1 MGGFLFMWKYPKLFD
16 VLIVGA
22 GHAGCEAAH
31 AAARMGVQTALL
43 TMNLD
48 TIGKMSCNPSVG
60 GTAKGHIVREID
72 ALGGLMGKVADR
84 RSIQFRMLNASKGP
98 AVRSPRS
105 QADKALYAQE
115 MKFRLEKTVNL
126 EIKQGTIESLVVEGG
141 RIIGVTT
148 QEGIQYQAKT
158 VILSSGTFMRGL
170 LHIGQTHFSGG
181 RGGDKAATGLSP
193 CLELLGF
200 QLGRLKT
207 GTPPRINRRS
217 IDFSK
222 CEVQFGDENVRFS
235 YDEPEEKME
244 QMPCH
249 ITYTTPETH
258 AVIHQNLHRSPMYG
272 SGTIKGIGPRY
283 CPSIEDKVVRF
294 ANKDR
299 HQIFLEPE
307 GLTTEEVY
315 VNGISSSLP
324 FDVQL
329 QMIHSCVGLE
339 KAEIMRAAYAIEYD
353 YVKSDQIY
361 STLETKRIEGLFL
374 AGQVNGT
381 TGYEE
386 AAGQGLIAGIN
397 AACKSL
403 SKAPFIMKRSES
415 YIGVMIDDLIRF
427 DVTEPY
433 RMFTSRAEHRLLL
446 RQDNADLRLRPL
458 AYALGMV
465 NKEQFDRAIEKQQT
479 IDREKERLGTIFKL
493 IEGRGMSL
501 AQLICR
507 PDWTYAGLL
516 KHFPEQVI
524 DFGPDVNT
532 QIELYLKYAGYI
544 ERQQKDVAKLE
555 HLDAIRI
562 PRELQYDAIVGLGTE
577 ARQKFT
583 RFTPEN
589 LGQASRISGIT
600 PADISILLIVLQ
612 KRYKESM
619 SKPITLPTLL
629 IVTDNPSIRF
639 WVKKQLNEE
648 FFILNAE
655 SAQEALDAL
664 NARLD
669 FIIVDAAFEK
679 CAALDLCKQLS
690 QLTQKWIVPI
700 LLVTGRLKKSFRD
713 RAIEAGV
720 TDFLSDQLDV
730 EELKMRIAQGRKT
743 ASARQKTEDIALK
756 LKKRM
761 Q

>member
-1 MGGFLFMWKYPKLFD
+1 MWKYPKIFD
-16 VLIVGA
+16 VLVIGA

-31 AAARMGVQTALL
+31 AAARMGAQTLLL

-105 QADKALYAQE
+105 QADKAMYAQE
-115 MKFRLEKTVNL
+115 MKFRLERTENL
-126 EIKQGTIESLVVEGG
+126 EIKQGTTESLVVEGG
-141 RIIGVTT
+141 RIAGVMT
-148 QEGIQYQAKT
+148 QEGIYYAAQT
-158 VILSSGTFMRGL
+158 VVLSSGTFMRGL
-170 LHIGQTHFSGG
+170 LHIGQTNFSGG

-193 CLELLGF
+193 SLESLGF
-200 QLGRLKT
+200 ELGRLKT

-222 CEVQFGDENVRFS
+222 CEVQYGDEGVRFS
-235 YDEPEEKME
+235 YDEPEERME
-244 QMPCH
+244 QIPCH

-258 AVIHQNLHRSPMYG
+258 EVIRRNLHRSPMYG
-272 SGTIKGIGPRY
+272 TGTIKGVGPRY

-294 ANKDR
+294 ADKER
-299 HQIFLEPE
+299 HQLFLEPE
-307 GLTTEEVY
+307 GLTTEEIY

-329 QMIHSCVGLE
+329 DLIHSCIGLE
-339 KAEIMRAAYAIEYD
+339 RAEVMRAAYAIEYD

-361 STLETKRIEGLFL
+361 PTLETKKVEGLFL

-397 AACKSL
+397 AA
-403 SKAPFIMKRSES
+403 SKVMNKPPFILKRSES

-427 DVTEPY
+427 DLAEPY

-458 AYALGMV
+458 AYEWGLITE
-465 NKEQFDRAIEKQQT
+465 KQYDRARHKQLT
-479 IDREKERLGTIFKL
+479 IDNETTRLSQVFKTINGKGT
-493 IEGRGMSL
+493 SL

-507 PDWTYAGLL
+507 PDWTYDEAL
-516 KHFPEQVI
+516 KNFPELVT
-524 DFGPDVNT
+524 DFGADINT
-532 QIELYLKYAGYI
+532 QIELHLKYSGYI
-544 ERQQKDVAKLE
+544 ERQQKEVAKLE
-555 HLDAIRI
+555 NLDSVRI
-562 PRELQYDAIVGLGTE
+562 SRDFNYDRIVGLRTE
-577 ARQKFT
+577 AKQKLT

-600 PADISILLIVLQ
+600 PADISILLIALQ
-612 KRYKESM
+612 KR
-619 SKPITLPTLL
+619 
-629 IVTDNPSIRF
+629 
-639 WVKKQLNEE
+639 
-648 FFILNAE
+648 
-655 SAQEALDAL
+655 
-664 NARLD
+664 
-669 FIIVDAAFEK
+669 
-679 CAALDLCKQLS
+679 
-690 QLTQKWIVPI
+690 
-700 LLVTGRLKKSFRD
+700 
-713 RAIEAGV
+713 
-720 TDFLSDQLDV
+720 
-730 EELKMRIAQGRKT
+730 
-743 ASARQKTEDIALK
+743 
-756 LKKRM
+756 
-761 Q
+761 

>member
-1 MGGFLFMWKYPKLFD
+1 MNFWQGFFYMWKYPKIFD
-16 VLIVGA
+16 VLVVGA

-31 AAARMGVQTALL
+31 AAARMGAQTVLL

-48 TIGKMSCNPSVG
+48 TIGKMSCNPSIG

-105 QADKALYAQE
+105 QADKTMYAQE
-115 MKFRLEKTVNL
+115 MKFRLEKCANL
-126 EIKQGTIESLVVEGG
+126 EIKQGTTESLVVEGG
-141 RIIGVTT
+141 RVVGVRT
-148 QEGIQYQAKT
+148 QEGIEYQARC

-170 LHIGQTHFSGG
+170 LHIGQTNFSGG
-181 RGGDKAATGLSP
+181 RGGDKAAMGLSP
-193 CLELLGF
+193 CLESLGF
-200 QLGRLKT
+200 VLGRLKT

-222 CEVQFGDENVRFS
+222 CEVQHGDEGVSFS
-235 YDEPEEKME
+235 YDEPEERMA
-244 QMPCH
+244 QIPCH

-258 AVIHQNLHRSPMYG
+258 EVIRQNLHRSPMYG
-272 SGTIKGIGPRY
+272 SGTIKGVGPRY

-294 ANKDR
+294 ADKDR

-329 QMIHSCVGLE
+329 DLIHSCVGLE
-339 KAEIMRAAYAIEYD
+339 KAEVMRAAYAIEYD
-353 YVKSDQIY
+353 FVKSDQIY
-361 STLETKRIEGLFL
+361 PTLETKRVEGLFL

-397 AACKSL
+397 AACKCL
-403 SKAPFIMKRSES
+403 GKEPFVMKRSDS

-427 DVTEPY
+427 DLSEPY

-458 AYALGMV
+458 AYELGMV
-465 NKEQFDRAIEKQQT
+465 SREQYDRAIQKQETIASETARLSKVFKT
-479 IDREKERLGTIFKL
+479 ID
-493 IEGRGMSL
+493 GRGTSL

-507 PDWTYAGLL
+507 PDWTY
-516 KHFPEQVI
+516 EQALRSYPDQMV
-524 DFGPDVNT
+524 DFGPDVNV

-544 ERQQKDVAKLE
+544 ERQKKDIAKLE
-555 HLDAIRI
+555 DLDNVRI
-562 PRELQYDAIVGLGTE
+562 SRDFPFDQVVGLRTE
-577 ARQKFT
+577 ARQKFA

-600 PADISILLIVLQ
+600 PADISILLIALQ
-612 KRYKESM
+612 KR
-619 SKPITLPTLL
+619 
-629 IVTDNPSIRF
+629 
-639 WVKKQLNEE
+639 
-648 FFILNAE
+648 
-655 SAQEALDAL
+655 
-664 NARLD
+664 
-669 FIIVDAAFEK
+669 
-679 CAALDLCKQLS
+679 
-690 QLTQKWIVPI
+690 
-700 LLVTGRLKKSFRD
+700 
-713 RAIEAGV
+713 
-720 TDFLSDQLDV
+720 
-730 EELKMRIAQGRKT
+730 
-743 ASARQKTEDIALK
+743 
-756 LKKRM
+756 
-761 Q
+761 